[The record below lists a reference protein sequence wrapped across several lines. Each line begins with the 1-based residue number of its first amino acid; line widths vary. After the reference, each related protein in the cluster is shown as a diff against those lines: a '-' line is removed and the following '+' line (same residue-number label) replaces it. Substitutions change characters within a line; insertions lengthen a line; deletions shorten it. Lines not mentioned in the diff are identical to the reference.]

1 MKCNWKKFGI
11 ITIIILAIMLIINI
25 FTFVQKDSAWNLETI
40 KVGGVENMEAVQKL
54 YQSDSYIAQQ
64 GAAIDQ
70 ALSQIWVNKEAPSDL
85 NVDDDT
91 DTAIEE
97 ENIEENVAE
106 DANTDMISKLDEIK
120 KTSIIHGNKNARF
133 TILEYSELLCP
144 FCKRQSSQ
152 WTINKVLEKYPNEVN
167 AIFRNFIVHG
177 GAAKIWEGLK
187 CFQELWDE
195 NKYYEYVEKAFAYQW
210 SLDANAMWDLAK
222 ELWTDKDDIVKCIDS
237 GKYTAAVNNEWS
249 EWRKLFGVTWTPGNV
264 IIDKETGKFVL
275 IPGAY
280 PPEKFIEE
288 IEKMKS
294 AK

>member
-1 MKCNWKKFGI
+1 MKCNWKNFGI
-11 ITIIILAIMLIINI
+11 VTVIILAIMLVINI
-25 FTFVQKDSAWNLETI
+25 FTFVKKDSAWNLETI

-64 GAAIDQ
+64 GAAINQ
-70 ALSQIWVNKEAPSDL
+70 ALAQIWVNKEEPTNL
-85 NVDDDT
+85 NVDENSDT
-91 DTAIEE
+91 NVEE
-97 ENIEENVAE
+97 ENIAEN
-106 DANTDMISKLDEIK
+106 ANTDMISKLDEIK
-120 KTSIIHGNKNARF
+120 KTSIVHGNKNARF

-152 WTINKVLEKYPNEVN
+152 WTINKVLEKYPSEVN

-177 GAAKIWEGLK
+177 GAAKLWEWLK
-187 CFQELWDE
+187 CFQELWDKD
-195 NKYYEYVEKAFAYQW
+195 KYYTFIENAFAHQW
-210 SLDANAMWDLAK
+210 ALNVDSMWDLAK
-222 ELWTDKDDIVKCIDS
+222 DLWANKEDIVKCIES
-237 GKYTAAVNNEWS
+237 GKYTAAVNNEWN